1 MRLAL
6 LLAAL
11 GTAALSACSPAAPV
25 GIASEVPG
33 TTWSLE
39 RIVTA
44 DGEVVRAE
52 PAEISFG
59 PEGSL
64 SVQSCNACSGR
75 YAARDSLLTI
85 DGPLACTKKACPNG
99 TLQLERHVMGTS
111 VMRRE
116 GLYLT
121 ILPADSTVDQLL
133 FVPTQ

>member
-6 LLAAL
+6 LLAVL
-11 GTAALSACSPAAPV
+11 GTAALAACSPSAPV
-25 GIASEVPG
+25 GIAAEVPG

-44 DGEVVRAE
+44 DGDVVRAE

-64 SVQSCNACSGR
+64 AIQSCNACSGR
-75 YAARDSLLTI
+75 YAAQDSVLTI
-85 DGPLACTKKACPNG
+85 DGPLACTKKACPAG
-99 TLQLERHVMGTS
+99 ALELERHVMGAS

-121 ILPADSTVDQLL
+121 VLPADSTVDQLL
-133 FVPTQ
+133 FVPAQ